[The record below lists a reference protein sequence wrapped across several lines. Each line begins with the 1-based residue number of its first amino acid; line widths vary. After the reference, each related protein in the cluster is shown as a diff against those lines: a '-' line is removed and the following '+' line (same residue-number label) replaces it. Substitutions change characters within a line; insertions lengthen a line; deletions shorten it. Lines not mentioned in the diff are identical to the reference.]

1 MWPGLLFRLQS
12 KDERIVQLKNRENLW
27 INDTWSNILIDN
39 DSLTNLIIQNSC
51 HDLNVQAK
59 SVPAF

>member
-12 KDERIVQLKNRENLW
+12 KDECIVQLKNRENLW

-39 DSLTNLIIQNSC
+39 DSLTNLIIQNS
-51 HDLNVQAK
+51 HHNLNAQAK